1 MGALQGVTLELEI
14 LFNKALNAHQAGD
27 LEAAQRIY
35 KQVLAIDPNHAAS
48 WMNLG
53 LAYNNLGSSD
63 KALAALNRA
72 KQLTPNHSAVH
83 YNMGNI
89 YMDRGALK
97 PAIAAYRQAL
107 RDNPKFADASNNLGE
122 TLIRQGDHSLAI
134 TEFRAGLISNPD
146 HLGLLINLGNAVS
159 KQGDVVEALIHLN
172 KAREIAP
179 NLAVTHRNLGNVLR
193 ISGRLNEAEETLK
206 RAIELAPN
214 DAESRVLMAF
224 CLFAV
229 GRFDVGW
236 DEYAWRWKSSESEP
250 PREFFAP
257 FWQGEPL
264 KGKRMLIW
272 GEQAVGDEL
281 MFASIYNDFLDAG
294 AEIFIE
300 TEFRLRPLFERS
312 FPTFKIF
319 SRRNPPDQALIKTPF
334 DYQIAAGDLGKY
346 LRRSAFDFINK
357 PPFLRADPISTR
369 AFRDRYSA
377 IANGRSLIGISWKT
391 NNEQTG
397 ISRSI
402 PLNALKP
409 LLTNPRTL
417 FVNLQYGEISED
429 IDKISDFGCE
439 IINDPN
445 VDPLKNMEIA
455 AAQIASLDL
464 VITVANTTAHI
475 SGALGIPTYL
485 ILSRNPDWRW
495 GSEEPGTPWYSSVKF
510 YRQQKNNEW
519 DLPINKLQ
527 EKIS

>member
-1 MGALQGVTLELEI
+1 METLQGATLDLET
-14 LFNKALNAHQAGD
+14 LFNKALNAYQTGD
-27 LEAAQRIY
+27 LDAAKGIY
-35 KQVLAIDPNHAAS
+35 KQVLIIDPNHAAS

-53 LAYNNLGSSD
+53 LTYNKLGSSD

-72 KQLTPNHSAVH
+72 KQLTPDKSAVH
-83 YNMGNI
+83 YNIGNI
-89 YMDRGALK
+89 YMDQGALR
-97 PAIAAYRQAL
+97 PAMSAYRQAL
-107 RDNPKFADASNNLGE
+107 RTNPKFGDASNNLGE
-122 TLIRQGDHSLAI
+122 TLIRQGDHSAAI
-134 TEFRAGLISNPD
+134 AEFRRGLIYNPD
-146 HLGLLINLGNAVS
+146 HLGLLINLGNAVF
-159 KQGDVVEALIHLN
+159 QEGNTVEALIHLN
-172 KAREIAP
+172 QAREIAP
-179 NLAVTHRNLGNVLR
+179 DLVVTHRNLGNVLR

-229 GRFDVGW
+229 GRFNVGW
-236 DEYAWRWKSSESEP
+236 EEYAWRWKSSEHEP
-250 PREFFAP
+250 PREFLAP

-264 KGKRMLIW
+264 KGKQMLIW

-281 MFASIYNDFLDAG
+281 MFASIYNDLLDVG
-294 AEIFIE
+294 AEIYIE

-319 SRRNPPDQALIKTPF
+319 SRRNPPDQALTEKPF

-346 LRRSAFDFINK
+346 LRKSAFDFINK
-357 PPFLRADPISTR
+357 PPFLRANPKSVR

-377 IANGRSLIGISWKT
+377 TANGRRLIGISWKT

-402 PLNALKP
+402 PIEILRP
-409 LLTNPRTL
+409 ILTNPGTL
-417 FVNLQYGEISED
+417 FINLQYGEISED

-495 GSEEPGTPWYSSVKF
+495 GSGERGTPWYSSVEF
-510 YRQQKNNEW
+510 YRQQKNNDW
-519 DLPINKLQ
+519 NLPINKIQ
-527 EKIS
+527 EKLP

>member
-1 MGALQGVTLELEI
+1 MELEI
-14 LFNKALNAHQAGD
+14 LFNKALNAHQTGD
-27 LEAAQRIY
+27 LDTAKGIY
-35 KQVLAIDPNHAAS
+35 KHVLAIDPNHAAS

-53 LAYNNLGSSD
+53 LTYNNLGSSD

-83 YNMGNI
+83 YNIGNI

-107 RDNPKFADASNNLGE
+107 RANPRFADASNNLGE
-122 TLIRQGDHSLAI
+122 TLIRQGNHSMAI
-134 TEFRAGLISNPD
+134 AEFRTGLIGNPD
-146 HLGLLINLGNAVS
+146 HLGLLINLGNAAY
-159 KQGDVVEALIHLN
+159 KQGDVDEALIHLN

-179 NLAVTHRNLGNVLR
+179 NLVVTHRNLGNVLR

-206 RAIELAPN
+206 RAIELDPN

-236 DEYAWRWKSSESEP
+236 DEYAWRWKSSENEP
-250 PREFFAP
+250 SREFLAP

-264 KGKRMLIW
+264 KGKHMLIW

-281 MFASIYNDFLDAG
+281 MFASIYNDLLDAG
-294 AEIFIE
+294 AEIYIE

-312 FPTFKIF
+312 FPTFKVF
-319 SRRNPPDQALIKTPF
+319 SRRNPPDQALTEKPF

-346 LRRSAFDFINK
+346 LRKSAFDFINK
-357 PPFLRADPISTR
+357 PPFLRADPKSIR

-377 IANGRSLIGISWKT
+377 IANGRRLIGISWKT

-402 PLNALKP
+402 PIEILRP
-409 LLTNPRTL
+409 ILTNPRTL

-439 IINDPN
+439 IINDTN
-445 VDPLKNMEIA
+445 VDPLKNMEHA

-464 VITVANTTAHI
+464 VITVANTTAHL

-485 ILSRNPDWRW
+485 ILSRYPDWRW
-495 GSEEPGTPWYSSVKF
+495 GSAEPGTPWYSSVEF
-510 YRQQKNNEW
+510 YRQQNDNEW
-519 DLPINKLQ
+519 DLPIS
-527 EKIS
+527 KIKDKMA